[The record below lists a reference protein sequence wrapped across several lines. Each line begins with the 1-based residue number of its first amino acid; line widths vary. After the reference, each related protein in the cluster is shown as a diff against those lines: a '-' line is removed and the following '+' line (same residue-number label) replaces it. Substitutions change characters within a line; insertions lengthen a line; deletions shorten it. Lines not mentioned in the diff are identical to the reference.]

1 MKVMSDRD
9 YLVILLLEL
18 TSEMNFLLFQAL
30 LVSSLQLA
38 QLRSMSAQRPL
49 DFSKKKMVQNTFA
62 PVHDLLHLTLETAD
76 GLIFDLL
83 CLLVHPPL
91 PLQTVGGLAYL

>member
-1 MKVMSDRD
+1 MV
-9 YLVILLLEL
+9 VLLLEL
-18 TSEMNFLLFQAL
+18 TPKIDFLLLQAL
-30 LVSSLQLA
+30 LVPCLQLT
-38 QLRSMSAQRPL
+38 QLRSMSVQMPQEIEVII
-49 DFSKKKMVQNTFA
+49 KKRLNA

-83 CLLVHPPL
+83 CLLVHPPF